1 MPGISMA
8 GCVLLLATTLSAQ
21 YLERVIPVSDP
32 PAGGAVS
39 MPACRIYN
47 SATNRVYALGDWLA
61 VVDCSARKGDKG
73 DVVDVDESAGLL
85 FVDFGR
91 GAIACSPEDVR

>member
-1 MPGISMA
+1 MKAIA
-8 GCVLLLATTLSAQ
+8 LHALLGWRKVTARRNIQDS
-21 YLERVIPVSDP
+21 P
-32 PAGGAVS
+32 
-39 MPACRIYN
+39 
-47 SATNRVYALGDWLA
+47 LA
-61 VVDCSARKGDKG
+61 VVDCSARKGEKG

>member
-1 MPGISMA
+1 MKAIALDS
-8 GCVLLLATTLSAQ
+8 LLGW
-21 YLERVIPVSDP
+21 RKVIARRNIQDSP
-32 PAGGAVS
+32 
-39 MPACRIYN
+39 
-47 SATNRVYALGDWLA
+47 LA

-73 DVVDVDESAGLL
+73 NVVDVDESAGLL

>member
-1 MPGISMA
+1 MKTIELHT
-8 GCVLLLATTLSAQ
+8 LLGWRKVTARRNIQDS
-21 YLERVIPVSDP
+21 P
-32 PAGGAVS
+32 
-39 MPACRIYN
+39 
-47 SATNRVYALGDWLA
+47 LA
-61 VVDCSARKGDKG
+61 VVDCSARKGEKG

>member
-1 MPGISMA
+1 VKAIALDS
-8 GCVLLLATTLSAQ
+8 LLGW
-21 YLERVIPVSDP
+21 RKVIARRNIQDSP
-32 PAGGAVS
+32 
-39 MPACRIYN
+39 
-47 SATNRVYALGDWLA
+47 LA

-73 DVVDVDESAGLL
+73 NVVDVDESAGLF

>member
-1 MPGISMA
+1 MKAIALDS
-8 GCVLLLATTLSAQ
+8 LLGW
-21 YLERVIPVSDP
+21 RKVIARRNIQDSP
-32 PAGGAVS
+32 
-39 MPACRIYN
+39 
-47 SATNRVYALGDWLA
+47 LA

-73 DVVDVDESAGLL
+73 NVVDVDESAGLF

>member
-1 MPGISMA
+1 MA
-8 GCVLLLATTLSAQ
+8 RRRRVGGPDGGCKVKAIALDSLLGW
-21 YLERVIPVSDP
+21 RKVIARRNIQDSP
-32 PAGGAVS
+32 
-39 MPACRIYN
+39 
-47 SATNRVYALGDWLA
+47 LA

-73 DVVDVDESAGLL
+73 NVVDVDESAGLL

>member
-1 MPGISMA
+1 MKTIA
-8 GCVLLLATTLSAQ
+8 LHTLLGWRKATARRNIQDS
-21 YLERVIPVSDP
+21 P
-32 PAGGAVS
+32 
-39 MPACRIYN
+39 
-47 SATNRVYALGDWLA
+47 LA

>member
-1 MPGISMA
+1 VKAIALDS
-8 GCVLLLATTLSAQ
+8 LLGW
-21 YLERVIPVSDP
+21 RKVIARRNIQDSP
-32 PAGGAVS
+32 
-39 MPACRIYN
+39 
-47 SATNRVYALGDWLA
+47 LA
-61 VVDCSARKGDKG
+61 VVDCSARKGDRG